1 MTPSDSFMHSGPIAG
16 VVMLIALAVS
26 PDWSEF
32 QARGEER
39 GDRGG
44 AERLEVRSY
53 LGEPTRIPRTR
64 RVSESAWLRMV
75 QNAIQPGTGGEPPP
89 TRSELG
95 EPDEPVV
102 PEVPLEPSP
111 QVFPFPG
118 APWDYSSPR
127 EEWESDEEPEDD
139 PTRPSPSLREVL
151 EAEAEPPV
159 APGVTRS
166 PQVEIPEIQV
176 KARVVMDSQVEAVLE
191 VDGRLL
197 RVVEGDELQIRGARG
212 GLVRLHV
219 KEIHERGVR
228 LQFPPLPG
236 VVSF

>member
-1 MTPSDSFMHSGPIAG
+1 MTQPTRFVRSGPIVG
-16 VVMLIALAVS
+16 IVVVLALAAS
-26 PDWSEF
+26 PHGREY
-32 QARGEER
+32 QVLAEER
-39 GDRGG
+39 DERGG
-44 AERLEVRSY
+44 AERLEVGSY
-53 LGEPTRIPRTR
+53 LGQPTRIPRTR

-89 TRSELG
+89 TPSDLHD
-95 EPDEPVV
+95 PDEPEV

-159 APGVTRS
+159 TPGVTRS

-197 RVVEGDELQIRGARG
+197 RVVEGDELQIRGSRG